1 MKNGLPYA
9 QINIANVP
17 ADGNIGGVL
26 FTAGTVMI
34 FFWGIPIVRYVAPAA
49 ILLGAG
55 LALVL
60 RYIRHDTP
68 GSTRILGV
76 L

>member
-17 ADGNIGGVL
+17 ADGNIGGLL

-34 FFWGIPIVRYVAPAA
+34 FFWGLPIVRYLAPAA
-49 ILLGAG
+49 ILVGGG
-55 LALVL
+55 LAVAL
-60 RYIRHDTP
+60 RYLRHETA
-68 GSTRILGV
+68 STTRILA

>member
-17 ADGNIGGVL
+17 ADGNIGGLL
-26 FTAGTVMI
+26 FTAGTLMI
-34 FFWGIPIVRYVAPAA
+34 FFWGIPLVRYLAPAA
-49 ILLGAG
+49 IVLGGG
-55 LALVL
+55 LAWVL
-60 RYIRHDTP
+60 RRLRHDTP
-68 GSTRILGV
+68 GTTRILA